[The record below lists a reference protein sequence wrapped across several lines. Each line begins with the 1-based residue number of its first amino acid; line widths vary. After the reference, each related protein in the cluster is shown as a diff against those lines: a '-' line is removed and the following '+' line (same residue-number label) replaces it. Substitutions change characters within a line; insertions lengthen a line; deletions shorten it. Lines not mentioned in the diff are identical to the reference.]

1 MVINTNFTYTPD
13 NLEVFRNRKAKP
25 LGEFRRSAVMI
36 LIAKI
41 NGEDHLIL
49 EKRAKNL
56 RSQPGDISF
65 PGGRIEDGET
75 PQEAAIR
82 ETCEEIGLK
91 TEDIDL
97 MGPMDFFISP
107 FNSIMYPFVARAK
120 SNDFVINPDEV
131 DRLIAVPIRYLIE
144 NAPTVHYVKLSSSPD
159 DDFPYDLIS
168 NGRNYDFSHSQFP
181 QLFWIYE
188 GETIWGFTAR
198 IIKEFLDIIN
208 N

>member
-1 MVINTNFTYTPD
+1 MVINTNFTYRPD
-13 NLEVFRNRKAKP
+13 NLEIFRDRRAKP
-25 LGEFRRSAVMI
+25 LGEFKRSAVMI
-36 LIAKI
+36 LVAKI

-65 PGGRIEDGET
+65 PGGRIEEGET
-75 PQEAAIR
+75 PQEAAVR

-91 TEDIDL
+91 DIDL
-97 MGPMDFFISP
+97 DVLGPMDFFISP

-120 SNDFVINPDEV
+120 TNEFAINPEEV
-131 DRLIAVPIRYLIE
+131 ERLIIVPIKYLIE
-144 NAPTVHYVKLSSSPD
+144 NAPTVHYVKLSSAPD
-159 DDFPYDLIS
+159 DDFPYDLIT
-168 NGRNYDFSHSQFP
+168 NGKKYDFSHSQFP
-181 QLFWIYE
+181 QLFWIYQ

-208 N
+208 